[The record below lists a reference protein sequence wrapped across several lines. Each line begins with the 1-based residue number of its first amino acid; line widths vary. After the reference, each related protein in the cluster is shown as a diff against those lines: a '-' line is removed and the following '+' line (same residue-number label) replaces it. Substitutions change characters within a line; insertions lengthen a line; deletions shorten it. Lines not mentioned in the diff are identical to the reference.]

1 VHPSTGRL
9 SLWDVTGGGALEGQ
23 STPGAFPPRPTSMTY
38 QLNLHSQEKKK
49 EGGSMIST
57 RVKRDGCVDMG
68 MVAWG
73 LNIQELRQAIWF
85 ISYEMATLGHN

>member
-1 VHPSTGRL
+1 M
-9 SLWDVTGGGALEGQ
+9 SLEVVPWERQ

-49 EGGSMIST
+49 KEGGNMIST
-57 RVKRDGCVDMG
+57 RVVVLTWRWLSVDMVGMG

-73 LNIQELRQAIWF
+73 LNIQELR
-85 ISYEMATLGHN
+85 